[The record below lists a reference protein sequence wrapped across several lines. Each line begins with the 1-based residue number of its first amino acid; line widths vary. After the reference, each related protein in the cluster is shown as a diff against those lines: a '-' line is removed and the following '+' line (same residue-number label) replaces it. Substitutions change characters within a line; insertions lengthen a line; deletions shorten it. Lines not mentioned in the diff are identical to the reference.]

1 MSIPFFSTVIAACA
15 LGAGSLSAALAQTST
30 APGGTL
36 TVVATVP
43 VLAPPP
49 PAAPPPTSAPS
60 TKLGQGEQDISLALA
75 KAELSKLGITHPT
88 SAQLDAALHGGTVRT
103 ARGKSVQ
110 LTGVLTQ
117 RQSGMG
123 WGQIAHAMG
132 LKLGAVVSAAKS
144 GGKHHETEHQA
155 SGGKHAKHGKHE
167 GVQTFAHNQSAESA
181 HAGGGNTDG
190 NGGSGGNGGSHGG
203 SKK

>member
-15 LGAGSLSAALAQTST
+15 VFAGSLSAAGAQTST
-30 APGGTL
+30 PPGSTV

-43 VLAPPP
+43 VVSAPPP
-49 PAAPPPTSAPS
+49 PPAPAPA
-60 TKLGQGEQDISLALA
+60 TKLGQGEQDISVALA

-117 RQSGMG
+117 RQAGMG

-132 LKLGAVVSAAKS
+132 LKLGAVVSAAKRA
-144 GGKHHETEHQA
+144 GKHHEAEHGA
-155 SGGKHAKHGKHE
+155 SGGKHAQHGKHE
-167 GVQTFAHNQSAESA
+167 GAET
-181 HAGGGNTDG
+181 GGTGG
-190 NGGSGGNGGSHGG
+190 EGGSGANSGSGSNSGSGGAHGG

>member
-103 ARGKSVQ
+103 ARGKSVR

-144 GGKHHETEHQA
+144 GGKHHETEHRA
-155 SGGKHAKHGKHE
+155 SGGKHAQHGKHE
-167 GVQTFAHNQSAESA
+167 DAQTFA
-181 HAGGGNTDG
+181 HAGGGNTGG
-190 NGGSGGNGGSHGG
+190 NSGSGGNGGSHGG